1 MASKLSR
8 IAQLFMNFDIL
19 TSDVRLTVG
28 GKHHVP
34 SKVGTCLSFVCLVL
48 FSLLSYISITSYF
61 DTSKP
66 KITTERS
73 TVPVKPLVDLKKN
86 HHYPIIFFLENNN
99 AYLEWSQ
106 LQTYIYPRAFHVV
119 YLPKEDGTDKA
130 VVTDLKVVPCKELI
144 ARGKLDTIKA
154 DSEGYVKTYY
164 KEFGFCIDDE
174 GKDITLGG
182 SKNNKYYETLEL
194 YFFPCTLTDGTCKS
208 FSQLQQ
214 LTFIV
219 ANPSAAANLGNY
231 KKPVEY
237 SMQNLE
243 VEGITPRVFQIR
255 TISLSSNEIVED
267 RGLFIGPTN
276 THFFTPIDKESRQL
290 SSRDNSQI
298 FCTEARFP
306 ACVPYFGQSLMLS
319 NEMLTLN
326 RQYKGIVETIGE
338 IGGSVKAVLAIFSLI
353 YGVYSNVSKKKE
365 FVRLIY
371 GLSSHNSQVAKVL
384 SSQLDADLDILRIVR
399 ELKVLKLL
407 VLRGKSRQGLF
418 SKEELFA
425 EETDIFEFA
434 KAEEPESPSESNPP
448 VRQPLSKSNV
458 LPADLKSQ
466 NAESPP
472 LHIPKK
478 VENNESSHSLDRRL
492 QPSKKN
498 GLKTMQISRR
508 SPHVINKN
516 SRARI
521 DSSLEAAGFIL
532 NDENEDKSPK

>member
-8 IAQLFMNFDIL
+8 VAQVIMNFDIL

-48 FSLLSYISITSYF
+48 FSLLSYVSIASYF
-61 DTSKP
+61 DTGKP
-66 KITTERS
+66 KISTERT

-86 HHYPIIFFLENNN
+86 HHYPILFFLENDSK
-99 AYLEWSQ
+99 YLEWSEV
-106 LQTYIYPRAFHVV
+106 QTYFDAKVFHIL
-119 YLPKEDGTDKA
+119 YLPKPDGTDEP
-130 VVTDLKVVPCKELI
+130 VRTYLKIVPCKELI

-154 DSEGYVKTYY
+154 ESEGYVKTYY
-164 KEFGFCIDDE
+164 QDFGFCIDDE
-174 GKDITLGG
+174 DQEATLGG
-182 SKNNKYYETLEL
+182 STNSKYYESLNL
-194 YFFPCTLTDGTCKS
+194 YFFPCTLTDGSCKS
-208 FSQLQQ
+208 VAELQQ
-214 LTFIV
+214 VSFVV
-219 ANPSAAANLGNY
+219 ANPSATVNLGNHNH
-231 KKPVEY
+231 PVEY

-243 VEGITPRVFQIR
+243 FEGIVPRLFQTR
-255 TISLSSNEIVED
+255 TINVGSNRIVED
-267 RGLFIGPTN
+267 RGFMTGPKN
-276 THFFTPIDKESRQL
+276 THFFTSIQQTTSQL
-290 SSRDNSQI
+290 GSRDNNQTI
-298 FCTEARFP
+298 CKEAVYP
-306 ACVPYFGQSLMLS
+306 ACIPYFSQSILLS
-319 NEMLTLN
+319 NEEQIIT

-338 IGGSVKAVLAIFSLI
+338 IGGSVKAVTTIFSI
-353 YGVYSNVSKKKE
+353 FYGIYSNMSKRKE
-365 FVRLIY
+365 FVKLIY
-371 GLSSHNSQVAKVL
+371 GLTRNNSHMTKVL

-458 LPADLKSQ
+458 LPADLKSH

-472 LHIPKK
+472 LHIPKN
-478 VENNESSHSLDRRL
+478 VQNNESSHSLDRRL

-508 SPHVINKN
+508 SPHVINTN
-516 SRARI
+516 NRARI